1 MADTKAAEGTAKTT
15 DTEIAAAAETK
26 KENAVVTVSYIGPN
40 IPRLGLTKYQVY
52 SGGIP
57 AFSDV
62 VTEEQK
68 AKLTRLFI
76 PISQLSTAMEAIE
89 KKGTSYN
96 KFYTD
101 GVTVRKELNQ

>member
-1 MADTKAAEGTAKTT
+1 MADTKAAEDAVKTADTKTV
-15 DTEIAAAAETK
+15 AAAGTK
-26 KENAVVTVSYIGPN
+26 KEKAAVTVSYIGPN
-40 IPRLGLTKYQVY
+40 IPKLGLTQYQVY

-68 AKLTRLFI
+68 AKLARLFI
-76 PISQLSTAMEAIE
+76 PVPQLSTAMAAIE

>member
-1 MADTKAAEGTAKTT
+1 MADTKAAEGAAKTT
-15 DTEIAAAAETK
+15 DTKTAAAADTK
-26 KENAVVTVSYIGPN
+26 KENAAVTVSYIGPN
-40 IPRLGLTKYQVY
+40 IPKLGLTQYQVY

-62 VTEEQK
+62 ATEEQK
-68 AKLTRLFI
+68 VKLARLFV
-76 PISQLSTAMEAIE
+76 PISQLSMAMAAIE

-96 KFYTD
+96 KFYAD